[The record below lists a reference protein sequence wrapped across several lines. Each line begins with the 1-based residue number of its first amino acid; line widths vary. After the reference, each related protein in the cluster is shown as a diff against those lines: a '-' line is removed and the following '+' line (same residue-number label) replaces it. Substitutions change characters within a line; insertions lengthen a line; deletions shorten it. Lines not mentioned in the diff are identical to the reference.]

1 MKSIRIL
8 LALLLLAI
16 APAHAGDVAQPVLRV
31 TTLDGKPFNLAGE
44 RGKWVIVN
52 FWATWCTPCLGEMPA
67 LSAYVSAHS
76 NDVAAI
82 GLAYDDVTP
91 ADLRAFLRKHPV
103 SYPVSIVDVDH
114 PPKDFAT
121 PQGLPT
127 TYLIAPDGRVAKKF
141 IGPVTPA
148 QLQAI
153 IGAGKARGA

>member
-1 MKSIRIL
+1 MKPIHIL
-8 LALLLLAI
+8 FALLLLAV

-31 TTLDGKPFNLAGE
+31 TTLDGKPFDLSAE

-67 LSAYVSAHS
+67 LSTYVVAHS
-76 NDVAAI
+76 KNVAAI

-91 ADLRAFLRKHPV
+91 ADLRAFLKKHPV

-141 IGPVTPA
+141 VGPVTPA
-148 QLQAI
+148 TLQAI
-153 IGAGKARGA
+153 IGAGMGQGA